1 MDAKKTAAAAVSFA
15 ILARSSYLVVTRSTV
30 FSIAVFTYS
39 QDIIYPNKIIHI
51 HYLTQLIFNKY
62 PNTTTNNIAIK

>member
-39 QDIIYPNKIIHI
+39 KAYLHTSKARIYVDR
-51 HYLTQLIFNKY
+51 
-62 PNTTTNNIAIK
+62 